1 MNEGS
6 TTPEV
11 DRFVLGFID
20 SVPHLEAL
28 LILWRTR
35 PRVWTIAELAK
46 ALYLQARQTEAIAGD
61 LTRDGFLVA
70 SSEGV
75 QYAADAAEQ
84 DRLISAVDQTY
95 RRETVRLSTM
105 LHARGSRALRDF
117 AQSFQLKRKK
127 D

>member
-28 LILWRTR
+28 LILWRTH
-35 PRVWTIAELAK
+35 PRVWAIAELAK
-46 ALYLQARQTEAIAGD
+46 ALYLQPRQTEAIAGD
-61 LTRDGFLVA
+61 LTRDGFVAA

-75 QYAADAAEQ
+75 RYAADAGEQ
-84 DRLISAVDQTY
+84 DRLIRAVDETY
-95 RRETVRLSTM
+95 KRETVRLSTM

-117 AQSFQLKRKK
+117 AQSFQLKKKK